1 MNVIK
6 VTQPVIDAVKALLA
20 DLTIGFN
27 ATIAEVGG
35 DLVVFDFTSTS
46 KNFYTSWMNPDQLA
60 VSSIMRYPL
69 MMLFGVAS
77 QSTCPKRMTSQKD
90 ATSCTRVLL
99 GAVDVIEHDRHGTV
113 ETVDNFVFHAATIIS
128 AATIFSIREKL
139 WARMASLATAAASET
154 VSNTP

>member
-77 QSTCPKRMTSQKD
+77 QSTCHHDVPEGRDILHQVLGN
-90 ATSCTRVLL
+90 SCARSNL
-99 GAVDVIEHDRHGTV
+99 
-113 ETVDNFVFHAATIIS
+113 S
-128 AATIFSIREKL
+128 AL
-139 WARMASLATAAASET
+139 RMAYSWVPST
-154 VSNTP
+154 

>member
-35 DLVVFDFTSTS
+35 DLVAFEFTSTS

-60 VSSIMRYPL
+60 VSNIMRYPL

-77 QSTCPKRMTSQKD
+77 QSTCHKRMTSQKD
-90 ATSCTRVLL
+90 AT
-99 GAVDVIEHDRHGTV
+99 
-113 ETVDNFVFHAATIIS
+113 
-128 AATIFSIREKL
+128 
-139 WARMASLATAAASET
+139 
-154 VSNTP
+154 